1 MRGVVTHRPPD
12 VPHGMLKRVG
22 VLPSV
27 HLRSRVRGCKRKNAR
42 TKMPLLLAAAGIRLV
57 SDLQLG
63 AADTHMDHARCG
75 WSVEAWTL
83 LQRGM
88 QPPLRTESQPS
99 SPLGCIFGM
108 DCMHIFG
115 IHAYIRHACNIAGDQ
130 REASPL
136 GCAS

>member
-83 LQRGM
+83 PRELPTHSFLPPTVWFVGNTGSLGETLQ
-88 QPPLRTESQPS
+88 
-99 SPLGCIFGM
+99 C
-108 DCMHIFG
+108 
-115 IHAYIRHACNIAGDQ
+115 
-130 REASPL
+130 
-136 GCAS
+136 